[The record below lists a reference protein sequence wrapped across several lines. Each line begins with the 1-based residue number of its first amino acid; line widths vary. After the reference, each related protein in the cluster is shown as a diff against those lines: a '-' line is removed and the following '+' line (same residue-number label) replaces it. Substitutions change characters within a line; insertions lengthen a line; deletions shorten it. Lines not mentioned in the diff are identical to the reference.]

1 MEVNTTEE
9 EEEQSLQCWPPAVG
23 LLPCLVFFHGSSEKG
38 QTFYDISECRCHV
51 KNIPGLQGK
60 LIGTCSYGWL
70 VIAGDSISDDCFL
83 LNPISTKKIQLPSLA
98 PDFTWTDC
106 VLSSPPHRPECV
118 VMFLNFGYGIL
129 NVKSCKPGDVEW
141 TGQDLELH
149 DEWFDD
155 SDCGVSVGVH
165 NGDIY
170 ILTCYEHLYFVK
182 FNKSCGITL
191 VDLKV
196 DDRTSPLTRK
206 FHSYCPT
213 YLVETCGEFLRVH
226 CYILHGQL
234 MDISVY
240 KLDFNERVWIRI
252 KNLKDQAIFIG
263 SSGAQVLA
271 CSTKESRIQG
281 NRIYLTLP
289 EDRTL
294 YVYDLDLCGLEVCL
308 PCPNVKA
315 DWIQNDWILPLFED
329 K

>member
-60 LIGTCSYGWL
+60 QIGTCSYGWL

-118 VMFLNFGYGIL
+118 VMFLNFGFGIL

-141 TGQDLELH
+141 AGQDLELH

-155 SDCGVSVGVH
+155 SDWGLSVGVH
-165 NGDIY
+165 KGDIY
-170 ILTCYEHLYFVK
+170 ILTCYEHLYFVE

-196 DDRTSPLTRK
+196 DDSTSPITRS
-206 FHSYCPT
+206 FHSDFPT
-213 YLVETCGEFLRVH
+213 YLVETCGELLRVH

-234 MDISVY
+234 MDISV
-240 KLDFNERVWIRI
+240 
-252 KNLKDQAIFIG
+252 
-263 SSGAQVLA
+263 LA
-271 CSTKESRIQG
+271 CSTEEPRIQG

-289 EDRTL
+289 EDRSL
-294 YVYDLDLCGLEVCL
+294 YVYDLDLCCLEVCL

-315 DWIQNDWILPLFED
+315 DWIENDWILPLLED